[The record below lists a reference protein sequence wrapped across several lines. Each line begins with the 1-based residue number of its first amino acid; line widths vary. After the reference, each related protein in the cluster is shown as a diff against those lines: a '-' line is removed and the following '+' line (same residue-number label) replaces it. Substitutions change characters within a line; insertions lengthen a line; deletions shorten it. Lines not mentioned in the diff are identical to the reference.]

1 MSFTMIIFSNRGTSY
16 YSIPYRTFNQGKKLS
31 LICGILAILFAL
43 LWYLVASGIL
53 TNCG

>member
-1 MSFTMIIFSNRGTSY
+1 MSFTMIILAIEGLLIIASLIGLLTK
-16 YSIPYRTFNQGKKLS
+16 TKKLS

>member
-1 MSFTMIIFSNRGTSY
+1 MSFTMIILAIEGLLTKA
-16 YSIPYRTFNQGKKLS
+16 KKLS

>member
-1 MSFTMIIFSNRGTSY
+1 MSFTMIILAIEGLLIIASLIGLLTKA
-16 YSIPYRTFNQGKKLS
+16 KKLS
-31 LICGILAILFAL
+31 LICGILFAL